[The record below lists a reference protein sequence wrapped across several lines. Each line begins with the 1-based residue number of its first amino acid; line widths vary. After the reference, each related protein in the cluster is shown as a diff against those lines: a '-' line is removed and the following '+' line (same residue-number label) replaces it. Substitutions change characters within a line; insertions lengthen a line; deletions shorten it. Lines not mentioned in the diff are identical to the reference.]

1 MDSELWTLDFFSR
14 FLNEKKE
21 KIQLFLKKENEMKIK
36 NFKTFKKIASAEVF
50 FNVFSCIKS
59 RYIYAKEKKF
69 ILGETRSV
77 RRILLFMPS
86 NERQS
91 VIHRA

>member
-1 MDSELWTLDFFSR
+1 MASQEAPGTRDEPLRTSACKAMRKVALDSLFPRLPREQTL
-14 FLNEKKE
+14 
-21 KIQLFLKKENEMKIK
+21 Q
-36 NFKTFKKIASAEVF
+36 KIASAEVL

-69 ILGETRSV
+69 ILGKTRSV

-91 VIHRA
+91 IIHHA

>member
-1 MDSELWTLDFFSR
+1 
-14 FLNEKKE
+14 
-21 KIQLFLKKENEMKIK
+21 MKIK

-69 ILGETRSV
+69 ILGKTRSAGNSCSLCSRHCSKPV
-77 RRILLFMPS
+77 LTFVSPLSYGFLILLNRAPVFFL
-86 NERQS
+86 S
-91 VIHRA
+91 V

>member
-1 MDSELWTLDFFSR
+1 MKKKN
-14 FLNEKKE
+14 FLNF
-21 KIQLFLKKENEMKIK
+21 Q
-36 NFKTFKKIASAEVF
+36 KIASAEVL

-69 ILGETRSV
+69 ILGKTRSV

-91 VIHRA
+91 IIHRA